1 MSERKTKKHRQYT
14 IDEKNEIVQM
24 YLTGETKGIGSLAK
38 DLDVYKSMIERW
50 IKQYQEFGT
59 TVDRRGKS
67 TKDQVPNKGRP
78 KKRIKLEDNDIQHS
92 VSNRGNCVDNC
103 PIESWFSA
111 LKTETIYLMDKLS
124 ESEMINVVDQYVKYY
139 NEERLQEKIKELA
152 PMKYRMQVLSTLF
165 N

>member
-1 MSERKTKKHRQYT
+1 LSERKTKKHRQYT

-38 DLDVYKSMIERW
+38 DLDIYKSMIERW

-78 KKRIKLEDNDIQHS
+78 KKRIKLEDMSKEQLIEHVRMIEDIKK
-92 VSNRGNCVDNC
+92 
-103 PIESWFSA
+103 A
-111 LKTETIYLMDKLS
+111 AAYLKKQKKNTK
-124 ESEMINVVDQYVKYY
+124 
-139 NEERLQEKIKELA
+139 
-152 PMKYRMQVLSTLF
+152 
-165 N
+165 

>member
-1 MSERKTKKHRQYT
+1 MLYNCIKIGGFKLSERKTKKHRQYT

-78 KKRIKLEDNDIQHS
+78 RKPVKLEDMSREQLIEHIRMIEDIKK
-92 VSNRGNCVDNC
+92 
-103 PIESWFSA
+103 A
-111 LKTETIYLMDKLS
+111 AAYLKKQKK
-124 ESEMINVVDQYVKYY
+124 N
-139 NEERLQEKIKELA
+139 
-152 PMKYRMQVLSTLF
+152 MK
-165 N
+165 